1 MTKHQKIWK
10 GFSLRKLLL
19 AQRATKLKHSLLAEE
34 TGRRLRLLA
43 LYHVHRRLGHLALA
57 SADLEDVAHEL
68 VVAFLQA
75 VDRYKP
81 ELAAP
86 TAYFAVIAS
95 NRLSHWLAK
104 RNRDKLVFGVDMSE
118 AVDNRDQVST
128 EDLSEVV
135 ERLPPRLRHAVQ
147 LLLDGK
153 TTLEIAKECD
163 STPDA
168 VRRLLFRAREELRP
182 HLSR

>member
-1 MTKHQKIWK
+1 MTKHQRSWS

-43 LYHVHRRLGHLALA
+43 LYHARRRLGHLTLG

-75 VDRYKP
+75 VERYKP

-95 NRLSHWLAK
+95 NRLSDWLAK
-104 RNRDKLVFGVDMSE
+104 REREKLVFGVDMSE
-118 AVDNRDQVST
+118 VVDERHQLSA
-128 EDLSEVV
+128 EDLSAVIT
-135 ERLPPRLRHAVQ
+135 RLSPRLRHAVQ

-163 STPDA
+163 STPEA
-168 VRRLLFRAREELRP
+168 VRRLLFRARQELRP